1 MLYLGIL
8 IKGGPHL
15 WVRSSSGRWP
25 GWTWIPVPR
34 LPSSSPSPTINPRFS
49 PCEILKHA
57 HLKFTVYR
65 HKQASIHTT
74 HVHNAVTLVWGSLRL
89 APIITNLAFLPLFG
103 NRPKKS
109 NFVHRLISRWEAYN
123 WMGTRLGGK
132 GLGTRLTN
140 FLEGYQHSD
149 SDR

>member
-1 MLYLGIL
+1 M
-8 IKGGPHL
+8 
-15 WVRSSSGRWP
+15 
-25 GWTWIPVPR
+25 
-34 LPSSSPSPTINPRFS
+34 
-49 PCEILKHA
+49 
-57 HLKFTVYR
+57 
-65 HKQASIHTT
+65 
-74 HVHNAVTLVWGSLRL
+74 HNAVTLVWGSLRL
-89 APIITNLAFLPLFG
+89 VPIITNLAFLPLFG